1 MKLNQ
6 TYLLTFT
13 LVVVLQTVVCCQINS
28 DSFVSH
34 SGDLLENTAFTIKNE
49 IDDEEELV
57 KKMYFDESGR
67 IVFQRNYDFN
77 GELMYDNDGI
87 AVYEFIYD
95 EHNNIIEERY
105 YDEDKNFFQQENIG
119 PAMIKRQFNDE
130 GRMTEIAYFVENGM
144 ALENGTALIK
154 YEYSADGST
163 GMERHFNSKGT
174 LIDFCAPIIG
184 LEFDTEGLIIRKVYM
199 DQNEQTCNRFMDGD
213 EDEVS
218 MIEYDYDGLGNIS
231 TQRAFNKNGKLLGT
245 INS

>member
-6 TYLLTFT
+6 NYILAFTFA
-13 LVVVLQTVVCCQINS
+13 VVFQTVACCQINS

-49 IDDEEELV
+49 INDEEELV
-57 KKMYFDESGR
+57 TKMYFDESGR

-77 GELMYDNDGI
+77 GELMYDNNGI

-105 YDEDKNFFQQENIG
+105 YDEEKNFFQQENIG
-119 PAMIKRQFNDE
+119 AAMIKRQFNNE
-130 GRMTEIAYFVENGM
+130 GRMTEIAYFIENGM
-144 ALENGTALIK
+144 PLEDGTALIK

-163 GMERHFNSKGT
+163 GMEKHFNSKGA
-174 LIDFCAPIIG
+174 LVDFCAPIIG
-184 LEFDTEGLIIRKVYM
+184 LEFDTEGQVVRKVYM
-199 DQNEQTCNRFMDGD
+199 NNNEEICNRFMDGD

-231 TQRAFNKNGKLLGT
+231 TQRAFNKSGKLLGT